1 MALDL
6 SKFTINSSGDIR
18 QVSAFVPGTN
28 ARYTTLELHAALQDL
43 ADNATPSGDDLVSIL
58 GNNPSELAGK
68 RNASRPMALT
78 LTNLV
83 VGSRIHIET
92 QGDGTALHDSVADAT
107 SETISL
113 SAYAS
118 GSAYN
123 ALRIKVRKGTG
134 FPTYK
139 PFETLATAVV
149 GAKSIYVGQIAD
161 E

>member
-1 MALDL
+1 MSAAIPNGRLTIIGAGRGILVPANVGGL
-6 SKFTINSSGDIR
+6 SLG
-18 QVSAFVPGTN
+18 VSRWPTDPIGTF
-28 ARYTTLELHAALQDL
+28 ALEL
-43 ADNATPSGDDLVSIL
+43 
-58 GNNPSELAGK
+58 
-68 RNASRPMALT
+68 
-78 LTNLV
+78 TNV
-83 VGSRIHIET
+83 VIGSRIHIET
-92 QGDGTALHDSVADAT
+92 QGDGTTLHDSVADAT
-107 SETISL
+107 NETISL

>member
-1 MALDL
+1 MSAAIPNGRLTIIGAGRGILVPANVGGL
-6 SKFTINSSGDIR
+6 SLG
-18 QVSAFVPGTN
+18 VSRWPTDPIGTF
-28 ARYTTLELHAALQDL
+28 ALEL
-43 ADNATPSGDDLVSIL
+43 
-58 GNNPSELAGK
+58 
-68 RNASRPMALT
+68 
-78 LTNLV
+78 TNV
-83 VGSRIHIET
+83 VIGSRIHIET